1 MRPLIY
7 LVRHGETAWNAEQR
21 LQGQADTAM
30 SARGRAQAVRN
41 GRLLAELIGN
51 PADFDFLASPLSRT
65 RETMQLIREA
75 MGLPSASYRLEPR
88 LLEVHFG
95 DWQGFTLDEIEART
109 PGSTA
114 ARQLDKWGFL
124 PPGAGAES
132 YDMLLARVRPWFEQL
147 AGPTVA
153 VTHGGVL
160 RAIFRLVAGLPAE
173 EAAALDIPQDRV
185 LRAGEA
191 VLEWL

>member
-1 MRPLIY
+1 MRPLVY
-7 LVRHGETAWNAEQR
+7 LVRHGETPWNAELR

-51 PADFDFLASPLSRT
+51 PADFDFVASPLWRT

-75 MGLPSASYRLEPR
+75 MGLPAASYRLEPR

-114 ARQLDKWGFL
+114 PRLLDKWGFL

-132 YDMLLARVRPWFEQL
+132 YGMLLARVRPWFEQL
-147 AGPTVA
+147 DRPTVA

-173 EAAALDIPQDRV
+173 EAAALEIRQDRI
-185 LRAGEA
+185 LRAGESG
-191 VLEWL
+191 LEWL